1 MSRRAVRP
9 GFAIAAI
16 LFLLALPAGAQPPN
30 NKPQGNIRVTFV
42 NIGAGLCT
50 VIECP
55 GDPAQ
60 TAPILYDCGSSGRGD
75 TGLDRNGAVQFVR
88 TILGRYG
95 VPPRVVVSHPDGDHY
110 NYVTAIMGNVNAS
123 SIWLGAQAADYN
135 VTFQQWLQAQQQAG
149 VAVNVFN
156 QGASNNGQPIGG
168 LACGAGLL
176 PASGTF
182 LLTVNAG
189 DDPNAKSLVLRIAY
203 GQFQATLTGDA
214 TAETLTSLM
223 YNYRGGVANGA
234 IATTLLGAPHHGS
247 VTEGSNSFVWPQVFQ
262 PRIVVY
268 SAGER
273 YFHPRCQAIGVYDAG
288 GTLRNA
294 QNHPLQC
301 GDEGAYWLINRA
313 NAQYLTESNGSL
325 WIDANGQGGVQVSCD
340 AANVNCNLN

>member
-16 LFLLALPAGAQPPN
+16 LFLLALPAGAVPPD

-55 GDPAQ
+55 GNPAL
-60 TAPILYDCGSSGRGD
+60 TAPILYDCGSSGPGD
-75 TGLDRNGAVQFVR
+75 TGLNHNGAVLFVQ
-88 TILGRYG
+88 TILNRYG
-95 VPPRVVVSHPDGDHY
+95 VRPRVVVSHPDGDHY
-110 NYVTAIMGNVNAS
+110 NYITDIMAGGNAS
-123 SIWLGAQAADYN
+123 SIWLGARAADYSLI
-135 VTFQQWLQAQQQAG
+135 FQQWLQAQQQAG

-156 QGASNNGQPIGG
+156 QGASNNGQALAG

-176 PASGTF
+176 QNSGTW

-214 TAETLTSLM
+214 TAETLASLM
-223 YNYRGGVANGA
+223 YNYRADVANGA

-273 YFHPRCQAIGVYDAG
+273 YFHPRCQAIDVYDAG
-288 GTLRNA
+288 GSLRNA

-301 GDEGAYWLINRA
+301 GDEGAYWQRFRA
-313 NAQYLTESNGSL
+313 NAQYLTESNGSI
-325 WIDANGQGGVQVSCD
+325 WIDADGHGVVQVTCD
-340 AANVNCNLN
+340 ANGVNCNLN

>member
-1 MSRRAVRP
+1 MSRRVVYPGLAIHAV
-9 GFAIAAI
+9 
-16 LFLLALPAGAQPPN
+16 LFLLALAAGAQPPVKN
-30 NKPQGNIRVTFV
+30 QNNIRVTFV

-55 GDPAQ
+55 GLPAQ

-75 TGLDRNGAVQFVR
+75 TGLDRAGTVQFVR
-88 TILGRYG
+88 TILSRYG
-95 VPPRVVVSHPDGDHY
+95 VAPRVVVSHPDGDHY
-110 NYVTAIMGNVNAS
+110 NYITSIMGNANAS
-123 SIWLGAQAADYN
+123 SIWLGAQTADYN
-135 VTFQQWLQAQQQAG
+135 ITFQNWLMAQQQAG
-149 VAVNVFN
+149 VAINVFA
-156 QGASNNGQPIGG
+156 QGASNNGQPVGG

-176 PASGTF
+176 PNSGTW

-189 DDPNAKSLVLRIAY
+189 DDDNAKSMVLRLAY

-214 TAETLTSLM
+214 TAESLTSLM
-223 YNYRGGVANGA
+223 YNYRANVANGS

-247 VTEGSNSFVWPQVFQ
+247 ITEGSNSFVWPQVFQ

-273 YFHPRCQAIGVYDAG
+273 YYHPRCEALDVYDDA

-301 GDEGAYWLINRA
+301 GDEGAYWLLDQA
-313 NAQYLTESNGSL
+313 NAQYLTESNGSV
-325 WIDANGQGGVQVSCD
+325 WVDANGQGGVQVTCD